1 MSMSVFNN
9 HFILLSPFDHGW
21 VYRSVY
27 GNWVDMPYCTWFI
40 EPYVVGLF
48 GEMIEQIWK
57 RNTYLWESNSPCV
70 WSLEYLDLCW
80 IYWRRL

>member
-1 MSMSVFNN
+1 
-9 HFILLSPFDHGW
+9 
-21 VYRSVY
+21 
-27 GNWVDMPYCTWFI
+27 MPYCTWFI

-80 IYWRRL
+80 IYL